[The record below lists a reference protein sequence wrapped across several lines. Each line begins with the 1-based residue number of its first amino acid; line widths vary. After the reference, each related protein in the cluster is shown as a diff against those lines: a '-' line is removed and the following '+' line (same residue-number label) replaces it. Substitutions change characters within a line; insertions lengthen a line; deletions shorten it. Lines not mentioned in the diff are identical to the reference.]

1 MNKLQQFFEQFTAA
15 NLKETVAAT
24 FKRFYVQFACVT
36 VTAVIAYC
44 LLASLDISNEVSM
57 YLVILVKYN
66 IPLARPKVQSLRI

>member
-15 NLKETVAAT
+15 NLKETIAAT

-44 LLASLDISNEVSM
+44 LLASLDISNETCWR
-57 YLVILVKYN
+57 N
-66 IPLARPKVQSLRI
+66 